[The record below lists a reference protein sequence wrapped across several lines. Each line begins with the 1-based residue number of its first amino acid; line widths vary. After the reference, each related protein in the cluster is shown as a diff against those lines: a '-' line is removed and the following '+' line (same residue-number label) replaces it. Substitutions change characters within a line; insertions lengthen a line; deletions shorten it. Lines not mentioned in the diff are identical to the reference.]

1 MKYYINKLERI
12 LIEKYPNI
20 KADFYISKRTKII
33 HLGVEKALHKFDNY
47 SNFLKDMKKFYIR
60 NIQKFDYEYVEP
72 PQLINSVKWKFD
84 YIIFRKK

>member
-1 MKYYINKLERI
+1 M
-12 LIEKYPNI
+12 
-20 KADFYISKRTKII
+20 
-33 HLGVEKALHKFDNY
+33 EKALHKFDNY
-47 SNFLKDMKKFYIR
+47 SNFLKDIKKFYIR